1 MVAARLVNGLALIA
15 LMAGYADAGVLLRNL
30 NMLSTEEEIEL
41 GKQMSVE
48 VEKQEKVLDD
58 PEVQAYVD
66 RIGKRLA
73 RVAPRRDV
81 AYGFKV
87 IDNPDVVNAF
97 SLPGGFMYIYTGLMK
112 ICANEAELASVMG
125 HEMGHVAGH
134 HHGESMTR
142 QYGYDMLMSVLLGK
156 KPGGAGQM
164 VKELLNVVRANRFSR
179 ENEREADAVGMEILF
194 CAGYDPEAMLTF
206 MNKLLDIER
215 REGRRN
221 LLPIFASHPATQERM
236 QRLAYLVNKYP
247 SDMRANSPRY
257 EDRYEKEILS
267 RLE

>member
-1 MVAARLVNGLALIA
+1 MVAARLVNGLALIV
-15 LMAGYADAGVLLRNL
+15 LTAGSAYAGALLRDL

-41 GKQMSVE
+41 GKQMSLE
-48 VEKQEKVLDD
+48 VEKQEKVLEDQD
-58 PEVQAYVD
+58 IQAYVD
-66 RIGKRLA
+66 RIGKRLT
-73 RVAPRRDV
+73 RVAPRKDV
-81 AYGFKV
+81 TYSFEV
-87 IDNPDVVNAF
+87 VNNPDVVNAF

-112 ICANEAELASVMG
+112 ICTNEAELASVMG
-125 HEMGHVAGH
+125 HEMGHVAGR

-179 ENEREADAVGMEILF
+179 ENEREADEVGMEILF

-215 REGRRN
+215 REGRTN

-236 QRLAYLVNKYP
+236 RRLAYLVNKYP
-247 SDMRANSPRY
+247 PDMRANSPRY
-257 EDRYEKEILS
+257 QDRYEKEILS